1 MPIMFPIATLGLIVN
16 MTVERVRM
24 AYSYRKPPMYDN
36 SLSEK
41 TLTALGFAPVLYF
54 IMSIW
59 LFSNQ

>member
-1 MPIMFPIATLGLIVN
+1 MPLMFPIATVGLCFN
-16 MTVERVRM
+16 LFTERLRM

-41 TLTALGFAPVLYF
+41 TLRALGWAPVLYF